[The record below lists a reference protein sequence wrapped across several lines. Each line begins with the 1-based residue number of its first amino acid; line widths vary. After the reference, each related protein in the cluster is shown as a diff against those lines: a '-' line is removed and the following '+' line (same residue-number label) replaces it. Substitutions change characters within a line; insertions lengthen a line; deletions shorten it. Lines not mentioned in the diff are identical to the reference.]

1 MRIAW
6 LLLGCLIVLGSNRSA
21 DASLRERLRERL
33 GAGTEAPTPVATISP
48 GASDF
53 TTGSRWVTLSQGG
66 VERRYLLHIP
76 PIAPHTALPLVVVL
90 HGYGSNPEQQEQLS
104 GFSALADKSGF
115 VVAYPLGTGHKP
127 QWHFMGHDDK
137 DERFIRA
144 VVVDVGAQVPI
155 DKRRAYVTGI
165 SNGAQM
171 TARLACVA
179 PDLFAAFAPVAGNFM
194 DFPDCKKGYTT
205 PAILFHGTNDRILPY
220 SGRFKQFSPQ
230 HWAEQRAMQNGCAA
244 KPVIIYRQAEVTAQ
258 AWRGCSSQAEVIFY
272 TLAGKGHSWPGS
284 TMPERIT
291 SQNLNAT
298 QVMWD
303 FISRFKR

>member
-1 MRIAW
+1 MRKAW
-6 LLLGCLIVLGSNRSA
+6 WLIGCVIFIGSSA
-21 DASLRERLRERL
+21 PAAANLRERLRERMST
-33 GAGTEAPTPVATISP
+33 GTETDVAAPAETLSTAP
-48 GASDF
+48 
-53 TTGSRWVTLSQGG
+53 GSRWVTLTQDGN
-66 VERRYLLHIP
+66 ERRYLLHIP
-76 PIAPHTALPLVVVL
+76 PQATRQALPLVIVL

-115 VVAYPLGTGHKP
+115 AVAYPLGTGHKP
-127 QWHFMGHDDK
+127 QWHFIGHDDR
-137 DERFIRA
+137 DEYFIRA
-144 VVVDVGAQVPI
+144 VVPDVGAQVPI
-155 DKRRAYVTGI
+155 DKRRVYVTGI

-179 PDLFAAFAPVAGNFM
+179 PDIFAAFALVSGNYM
-194 DFPDCKKGYTT
+194 DFNDCKTGTTT

-230 HWAEQRAMQNGCAA
+230 HWAEQRAVQNGCAP
-244 KPVIIYRQAEVTAQ
+244 KPLITYRQAEVTAQ
-258 AWRGCSSQAEVIFY
+258 SWRDCRQHAEVIFY

-291 SQNLNAT
+291 SQNLDAT

-303 FISRFKR
+303 FFSRYTR